1 MSISKFPKKQIWLY
15 KKTQKNLNSLPIFHR
30 KDYLRLSGF
39 HTGLWLLVLGE
50 RTNFSSFSMA
60 SDESSIKTIICF
72 SHHRLNKAKA
82 KHSEET
88 NWFFKLLV
96 SWNELTHTTMRIS
109 GWKSSTGCLKK
120 KIIRSLR
127 LSIDACNWLES
138 RKKFWAGEANF
149 LTLEKLH
156 AVLSHCCSKRSRSI
170 KILEKNAFVMI

>member
-120 KIIRSLR
+120 KDNSLFTAFDRCVQLAGVEKEILSWRSEL
-127 LSIDACNWLES
+127 
-138 RKKFWAGEANF
+138 FNF
-149 LTLEKLH
+149 RET
-156 AVLSHCCSKRSRSI
+156 SCC
-170 KILEKNAFVMI
+170 A